1 MIPQARRN
9 GADEKETVRDRE
21 SETWRFRKELTCPNR
36 RHSQEQRHDVQ
47 PIGEPL
53 RRSLNA
59 AAVIPLRVVVGGEFN
74 QIRRRRR
81 LKLRSRISRSHKKSS
96 VKFQRTKR
104 REPE

>member
-47 PIGEPL
+47 PIEEPL
-53 RRSLNA
+53 WHSLNA
-59 AAVIPLRVVVGGEFN
+59 GAFSKFWVGGWD
-74 QIRRRRR
+74 
-81 LKLRSRISRSHKKSS
+81 
-96 VKFQRTKR
+96 
-104 REPE
+104 